1 MIRLRVSGLQ
11 LPLRKSS
18 EEDLRQALVRALGV
32 RTDHLRAVTVA
43 KKSLDARKGRR
54 APAWVIAADV
64 VLAERPART
73 AKGVQV
79 GEVPVVPSLRKASGR
94 DLEGL
99 RAEVV
104 GTGPAGLF
112 AALALS
118 ERGASVRVLEQGPPL
133 RERVAAVKDLWRL
146 GRLSPEASVQF
157 GEGGAGTF
165 SDGKLRTRVKDPL
178 ARAVLSA
185 FVECGAPPGILE
197 DAHPHL
203 GTDGVRAVV
212 KKMRERLEGASVRF
226 CFGETLHHVERAGA
240 GYELVS
246 SSGRRSAD
254 AAFLAV
260 GHSSRALFRSL
271 TASGVPFRAKGFA
284 VGVRAEHPQS
294 WVDERQYG
302 RYAGHPELPAA
313 EYFLTFRDGPSG
325 RGVYSFCMC
334 PGGLVVNSSSEPGL
348 LVTNGM
354 SLSNRASGFANAGIV
369 VAVAP
374 GDFGGEPLRGIEF
387 QESLERRGYEAGG
400 GGYAAPAQSLR
411 AFLEGTLDPVP
422 PRTTFRPSVRVANL
436 RGLFPGWVEEPLARA
451 LQHFGRI
458 LPGFVEEGVLLAP
471 ETRTSSPFQ
480 VERSEDLSVRGFPGL
495 YLVGEGAGWAGG
507 IVSSAVD
514 ALRCVEAFG
523 RPPK

>member
-1 MIRLRVSGLQ
+1 MIRLRVSGIE
-11 LPLRKSS
+11 LPLGKSS
-18 EEDLRQALVRALGV
+18 EEDLRRALVRALGV
-32 RTDHLRAVTVA
+32 RTDHIRSLSVA
-43 KKSLDARKGRR
+43 KKSLDARRGRKS
-54 APAWVIAADV
+54 PVWVLTAD
-64 VLAERPART
+64 LDLLERPSRT
-73 AKGVQV
+73 AKGLRV
-79 GEVPVVPSLRKASGR
+79 GDVPAAPSIRRTAGR
-94 DLEGL
+94 DLAGL
-99 RAEVV
+99 RAVVV

-118 ERGASVRVLEQGPPL
+118 ERGAIVQVLEKGPPL
-133 RERVAAVKDLWRL
+133 QDRVAAVRDLWRL
-146 GRLSPEASVQF
+146 GRLSPEANVQF

-178 ARAVLSA
+178 APAVLSA

-212 KKMRERLEGASVRF
+212 KRMRERLEGASVRF
-226 CFGETLHHVERAGA
+226 CFRETLCHVERAGA

-246 SSGRRSAD
+246 SSGRHPAD

-271 TASGVPFRAKGFA
+271 TAAGVPSRSKGFA
-284 VGVRAEHPQS
+284 VGVRVEHPQA

-302 RYAGHPELPAA
+302 RFAGHPELPAA
-313 EYFLTFRDGPSG
+313 EYFLTYQDGPSG

-400 GGYAAPAQSLR
+400 GGYAAPAQSVG
-411 AFLEGTLDPVP
+411 AFLDGTLDPAP
-422 PRTTFRPSVRVANL
+422 PRTTFRPLVRAANL
-436 RGLFPGWVEEPLARA
+436 RGLFPSWVEEPLVRA
-451 LQHFGRI
+451 LRHFGRI
-458 LPGFVEEGVLLAP
+458 LPGFVEQGVLLAP

-523 RPPK
+523 RSPK